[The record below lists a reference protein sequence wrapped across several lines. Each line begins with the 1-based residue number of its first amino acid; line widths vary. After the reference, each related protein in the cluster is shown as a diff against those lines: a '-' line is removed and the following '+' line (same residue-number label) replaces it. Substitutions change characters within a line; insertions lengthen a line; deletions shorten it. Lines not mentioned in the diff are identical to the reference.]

1 MAAWIVSRRLGQL
14 TELLERRGLPAA
26 AVGGIGVGS
35 PGVLAD
41 LLLTDASVG
50 RALRAVSTAD
60 LQALTAIGALA
71 ERTYGPVA
79 DPATDP
85 YGRPAAG
92 GPDPAE
98 RAVPR
103 AALVEFLR
111 LDAAAAESLGLVL
124 ERLAEA
130 LLLLP
135 HPDGLLVVPQ
145 LIHRQTPEL
154 LGFGGPVDPLLRAGF
169 QAAEIARIHRALGL
183 PAETTRDARQ
193 RAITALLGDP
203 EQVRALAGQAPPAA
217 RELLDRLVAGP
228 ALLRTRCFVS
238 RYGGYYTSAPT
249 TYVFRDEG
257 SGDPGTD
264 WLAERGLLLPVGE
277 ELAELPREVGAALR
291 DPDERPAFDP
301 APPQPRRT
309 VPVEPDAVDREASAS
324 AFGAAA
330 RIELMMRQIAVQPL
344 AVRRSGGIAVRDT
357 RRLAKALGAGEPH
370 TRLWLDL
377 ASCADLLAP
386 LYPEPEPV
394 QGRRR
399 QNAVPPPPPR
409 MLPSRRYRRWLEST
423 PAERL
428 LPLVATWA
436 VVPEV
441 FSHWPDPDSTPVALV
456 DPEDPAAVPLRRALL
471 EVLAALPAGHGA
483 SLVGPGAAEDLLAVA
498 AWHLPATVGRRP
510 RDPERLAA
518 TLAEAELLGV
528 VAHGVLTPIGHAALG
543 LLRAGAD
550 RYFPAVPGAGPS
562 LKGRPELAAAVGAL
576 AAALAE
582 LLPAPQTTARFQA
595 DLTVVVSGSAAP
607 ELTDLLASCADRE
620 SEGHAV
626 VWRISAASM
635 RRALD
640 SGSDPDQ
647 LLARLAEVSEGG
659 RTLPQPLEYLVK
671 DTARTHG
678 RMRVVRSAC
687 CVRSDDESLLLEL
700 SRTRALAKLG
710 LRLIAPTV
718 LISAADPETTLAAL
732 RRAGF
737 APVLEAE
744 TGGTVIER
752 VEQEH
757 APNRMPTLD
766 AARPAYGRGPRTA
779 PALAAALL
787 GTADD
792 ADRLG

>member
-1 MAAWIVSRRLGQL
+1 MRTREALAAWLGGLGAGQL
-14 TELLERRGLPAA
+14 TELLEQRGLPGA
-26 AVGGIGVGS
+26 AVGGAGVGS
-35 PGVLAD
+35 TRVLAD
-41 LLLTDASVG
+41 LLLTDGSVG
-50 RALRAVSTAD
+50 RALRAANTAD
-60 LQALTAIGALA
+60 VQVLTAIGALA
-71 ERTYGPVA
+71 ERTFGPV
-79 DPATDP
+79 PAP
-85 YGRPAAG
+85 GRG
-92 GPDPAE
+92 GSSDWGGFADPAE

-103 AALVEFLR
+103 AALEEFLR
-111 LDAAAAESLGLVL
+111 LDAAAARALGAVL
-124 ERLAEA
+124 ARLAESA
-130 LLLLP
+130 LLLP
-135 HPDGLLVVPQ
+135 HPQGLLVAPQ
-145 LIHRQTPEL
+145 LIYRQTPEL
-154 LGFGGPVDPLLRAGF
+154 LGLGGPVDAALSTVF
-169 QAAEIARIHRALGL
+169 QAGEITRIHRALGL
-183 PAETTRDARQ
+183 PAESTRDARQ
-193 RAITALLGDP
+193 RAIVAALSDTGT
-203 EQVRALAGQAPPAA
+203 VRALADQAPPAA
-217 RELLDRLVAGP
+217 RAVLDRLVAGP
-228 ALLRTRCFVS
+228 AAVRTRCFVS

-249 TYVFRDEG
+249 TYVLRPG
-257 SGDPGTD
+257 SGDPGAD
-264 WLAERGLLLPVGE
+264 WLAEHGLLVPAGE
-277 ELAELPREVGAALR
+277 ELAELPYEAGTALR
-291 DPDERPAFDP
+291 DPDARPPYDP
-301 APPQPRRT
+301 VPPQPRHTAAVQR
-309 VPVEPDAVDREASAS
+309 EAVDHEARAA

-330 RIELMMRQIAVQPL
+330 RIELLMRQVAVQPL

-357 RRLAKALGAGEPH
+357 RRLAKALGATEQQ

-386 LYPEPEPV
+386 LHPEPEPV
-394 QGRRR
+394 RGRRSR
-399 QNAVPPPPPR
+399 HAPPPPPPR
-409 MLPSRRYRRWLEST
+409 MLPSGRFPRWLAAA

-441 FSHWPDPDSTPVALV
+441 FSHWPDPESTPVALV

-471 EVLAALPAGHGA
+471 EALAELTPGQGVCTDRPDAL
-483 SLVGPGAAEDLLAVA
+483 EDLLAVA
-498 AWHLPATVGRRP
+498 AWRLPALVGRRP

-528 VAHGVLTPIGHAALG
+528 VAHGVLTPIGHAVLG

-550 RYFPAVPGAGPS
+550 RHFPAVPGAGPS
-562 LKGRPELAAAVGAL
+562 LKGRPELAAAVAAL

-582 LLPAPQTTARFQA
+582 LLPAPRTTARFQA

-640 SGSDPDQ
+640 SGSDPEE
-647 LLARLAEVSEGG
+647 LLARLGEVSEGG
-659 RTLPQPLEYLVK
+659 RGLPQPLEYLVK

-678 RMRVVRSAC
+678 RMRVVRSGC

-700 SRTRALAKLG
+700 SRTRALARLG
-710 LRLIAPTV
+710 LRRIAPTV
-718 LISAADPETTLAAL
+718 LISAADPDTTLAAL

-757 APNRMPTLD
+757 APARMPSLD
-766 AARPAYGRGPRTA
+766 AAHPAYGRGPRTA
-779 PALAAALL
+779 RALAAALL
-787 GTADD
+787 GT
-792 ADRLG
+792 GEPE